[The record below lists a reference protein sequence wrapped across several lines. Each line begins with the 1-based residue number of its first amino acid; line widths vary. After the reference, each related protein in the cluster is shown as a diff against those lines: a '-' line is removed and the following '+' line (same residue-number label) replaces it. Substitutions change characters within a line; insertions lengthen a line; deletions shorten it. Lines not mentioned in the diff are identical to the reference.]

1 MWNIPEY
8 IRILI
13 DIVLPVVVVKI
24 QLALEDRK
32 KKYSTFPSAVLRS
45 LCVNQPADISL
56 NKEDKKDTDAYF
68 LSFENPGNPTIHLI
82 SLQNFYV
89 KQKTN
94 RLLIKN
100 TSQQDFNLTLF
111 LNEKAL
117 NIHWEY
123 ERICSN
129 QKLIILYHDSVFLN
143 RIELSSYRIRFSY
156 RLNNDGDIEP
166 QVKQF
171 KKVRT
176 LTKLKNKDNN

>member
-8 IRILI
+8 IKILI
-13 DIVLPVVVVKI
+13 DIIVAIVVVKI
-24 QLALEDRK
+24 QLIWEDKK
-32 KKYSTFPSAVLRS
+32 KKYSTFPSVILRS
-45 LCVNQPADISL
+45 LCVNQLADISL
-56 NKEDKKDTDAYF
+56 NKEDKKETDAYF
-68 LSFENPGNPTIHLI
+68 LSFENPNNPTIHLI
-82 SLQNFYV
+82 SLKDFYV

-94 RLLIKN
+94 RILIKN

-111 LNEKAL
+111 WNEKAL
-117 NIHWEY
+117 NIYWEY

-129 QKLIILYHDSVFLN
+129 QKLIILYHDSFFLN

-156 RLNNDGDIEP
+156 QLDNDGDIEP